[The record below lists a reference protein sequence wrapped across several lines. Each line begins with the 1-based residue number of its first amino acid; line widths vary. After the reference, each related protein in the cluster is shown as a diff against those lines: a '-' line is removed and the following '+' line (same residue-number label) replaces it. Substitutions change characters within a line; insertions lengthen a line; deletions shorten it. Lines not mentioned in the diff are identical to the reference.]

1 MNMCYSVT
9 TTTTPAGTTIPDI
22 VSITESNVGQ
32 YFLPGEL
39 IFEVTF
45 YIFRKNCVKF
55 ACFIMNS
62 KYCFMDKKIMLF

>member
-1 MNMCYSVT
+1 MNVCYSVT

-39 IFEVTF
+39 IFEV
-45 YIFRKNCVKF
+45 IFC
-55 ACFIMNS
+55 
-62 KYCFMDKKIMLF
+62 L

>member
-1 MNMCYSVT
+1 MNMCVNSVT

-39 IFEVTF
+39 IFEVTKMCLHLHH
-45 YIFRKNCVKF
+45 IC
-55 ACFIMNS
+55 I
-62 KYCFMDKKIMLF
+62 